1 MTTTNI
7 KTRSRRSESR
17 RTSDRRSKNRRII
30 SYEFG
35 SPEWIDNIQNNY
47 LVWPKEERRK
57 EDRRKSERRANERR
71 SLILKNF
78 NDDERLFIKSF
89 SEIITKLKE
98 KDLEI
103 VLLPHVIGNRVFH
116 DDRVIL
122 KRLYDKLKEE
132 GY

>member
-1 MTTTNI
+1 MTTTNV

-17 RTSDRRSKNRRII
+17 RTSDRRSNNRRVI

-78 NDDERLFIKSF
+78 NDRSRYKAPSHLLSEEERKAIDEMFN
-89 SEIITKLKE
+89 EN
-98 KDLEI
+98 
-103 VLLPHVIGNRVFH
+103 IG
-116 DDRVIL
+116 D
-122 KRLYDKLKEE
+122 
-132 GY
+132 